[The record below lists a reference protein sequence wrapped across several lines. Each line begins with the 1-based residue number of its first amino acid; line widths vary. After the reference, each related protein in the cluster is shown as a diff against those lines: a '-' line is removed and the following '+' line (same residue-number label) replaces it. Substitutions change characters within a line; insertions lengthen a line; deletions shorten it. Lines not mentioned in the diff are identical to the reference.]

1 MRLIDNGSHGRHDM
15 RRLTTAAT
23 VLVLA
28 AGIGL
33 TGTAGMANAAPAG
46 TTAGPAC
53 PTGWGSAD
61 KSSEGHEYRALK
73 NIRTGSHECYDR
85 IVFDLGSAASGLGYR
100 VGYVNEFRQDG
111 SGDLIPVK
119 GGAILQVYVNAP
131 SYDASTGQR
140 TYPGRGRQPLPG
152 VDLTGYRTFQD
163 TKFGASFEGQTQV
176 AVGVRARLPFKVE
189 QVGDKLVV
197 DVAHSW

>member
-1 MRLIDNGSHGRHDM
+1 M

-23 VLVLA
+23 VFVLA
-28 AGIGL
+28 AIGL
-33 TGTAGMANAAPAG
+33 TGTAGVADAAPVSAG
-46 TTAGPAC
+46 AEC
-53 PTGWGSAD
+53 PTGWGSTD

-73 NIRTGSHECYDR
+73 NIRTGSHACYDR
-85 IVFDLGSAASGLGYR
+85 IVFDLGSAAPGLGYR
-100 VGYVNEFRQDG
+100 VGYVDEFHQDG

-119 GGAILQVYVNAP
+119 GGAILQVFINAP
-131 SYDASTGQR
+131 SYDPNTGQR

-176 AVGVRARLPFKVE
+176 AVGVRARLPFRAE

>member
-1 MRLIDNGSHGRHDM
+1 M

-23 VLVLA
+23 VLVLVA
-28 AGIGL
+28 IGL
-33 TGTAGMANAAPAG
+33 TGTAGVADAAPAPVSVS
-46 TTAGPAC
+46 AEC

-73 NIRTGSHECYDR
+73 NIRTGSHACYDR

-100 VGYVNEFRQDG
+100 VGYVDEFHQDG

-131 SYDASTGQR
+131 SYDPNTGQR

-176 AVGVRARLPFKVE
+176 AVGVRARLPFRAE